1 VGGAPADGA
10 AWSRG
15 PRNLAVVPDQ
25 TPPPRRLADRLFG
38 AVTPAPEARPPQ
50 PRPEAPRAV
59 RRAAVVVAVEAVVFA
74 VLAVA
79 LLWLTVTGD
88 PESVPRAL
96 AEVVL
101 VGGVAALL
109 GAAAMGLRRLAGWAR
124 GPVIAL
130 QILFAASGLVA
141 FQAGRP
147 EIGVPTLA
155 LAAVT
160 VYLLMTPEA
169 RLAYLD
175 R

>member
-1 VGGAPADGA
+1 MDGRPGAGV
-10 AWSRG
+10 
-15 PRNLAVVPDQ
+15 PRNLAVVPEQ
-25 TPPPRRLADRLFG
+25 TPQPRRLADRLFG

-50 PRPEAPRAV
+50 PRPEAPRSV
-59 RRAAVVVAVEAVVFA
+59 RQAAVVVAVEAAVFV
-74 VLAVA
+74 VLAVV
-79 LLWLTVTGD
+79 LLWLTLTGD

-96 AEVVL
+96 AEVVI

-109 GAAAMGLRRLAGWAR
+109 GIAAMGLRRLAGWAR

-130 QILFAASGLVA
+130 QILFAASGFVA

-147 EIGVPTLA
+147 EFGVPALV
-155 LAAVT
+155 LAAAT
-160 VYLLMTPEA
+160 IYLLMTPEA

>member
-1 VGGAPADGA
+1 
-10 AWSRG
+10 
-15 PRNLAVVPDQ
+15 VPEQ

-38 AVTPAPEARPPQ
+38 AVTPAPEPRPQQ

-59 RRAAVVVAVEAVVFA
+59 RQAAVVVAVEAAVFV
-74 VLAVA
+74 VLAVL
-79 LLWLTVTGD
+79 LLWLTVTGN

-147 EIGVPTLA
+147 EIGVPSLA
-155 LAAVT
+155 LAAAT